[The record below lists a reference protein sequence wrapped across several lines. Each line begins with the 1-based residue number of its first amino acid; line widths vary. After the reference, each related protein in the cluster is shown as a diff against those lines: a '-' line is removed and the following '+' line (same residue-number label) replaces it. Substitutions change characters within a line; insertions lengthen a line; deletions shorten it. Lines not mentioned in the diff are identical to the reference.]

1 MRQDT
6 TERKAF
12 YNKIRETDAISG
24 VFYRMPYSDSFLRQ
38 HGLAK
43 KARPLRY
50 DRDKRKQTVK
60 CNVAERKVY
69 MEEKIV
75 QREEADRP
83 GEVNRLLKL
92 PKHVKQMGLPGNS
105 PEIYIEDYAEGYLRR
120 LAGSDYTEC
129 RVAVLVG
136 EFMKSEGKRYVFI
149 RGAIEAEEVMVDHS
163 VCFTSEVWA
172 TVYEKIK
179 RYFPQYEAV
188 GWFLGGP
195 EFLTEVT
202 DEIRQIHTDWFGG
215 RDRVLYR
222 VDPVEKEAEFY
233 LYDKGE
239 LKQWPGYCIYYEKN
253 EEMQDYLVAGAPPSV
268 DAGYTEPVLAELSKK
283 VGRKTETH
291 QEEALGESP
300 TEYEE
305 VRREKV
311 PARYREEKKSGKS
324 GSGHGAG
331 IVAAMALL
339 MLGAYALRERESGQ
353 TGNAGVP
360 TMNPTPVATSSVQ
373 WEGDKDV
380 LQANAEVK
388 PTQQDITQGGDDGFW
403 GEEEFIPITEEPYLT
418 GEDREDIP
426 VTSALPEFTPE
437 PTEPPMEETAEETTV
452 IDPSTMSL
460 YIVQSGDTLA
470 GICRE
475 YYGNLTRMEEVKGV
489 NQISDENWIYAGQE
503 LYLP

>member
-1 MRQDT
+1 
-6 TERKAF
+6 
-12 YNKIRETDAISG
+12 
-24 VFYRMPYSDSFLRQ
+24 
-38 HGLAK
+38 
-43 KARPLRY
+43 
-50 DRDKRKQTVK
+50 
-60 CNVAERKVY
+60 

-75 QREEADRP
+75 QRNETEHS
-83 GEVNRLLKL
+83 GEINRLLKL
-92 PKHVKQMGLPGNS
+92 PKHIKQMGLGGNS

-149 RGAIEAEEVMVDHS
+149 RGAIEAEEVIVDNS

-172 TVYEKIK
+172 SVYEKIK

-202 DEIRQIHTDWFGG
+202 EEVRKTHTDWFGG

-268 DAGYTEPVLAELSKK
+268 DAGYTEPILAELSKK
-283 VGRKTETH
+283 VGRKSDAEEGET
-291 QEEALGESP
+291 GESP
-300 TEYEE
+300 TTFAEAK
-305 VRREKV
+305 REKGN
-311 PARYREEKKSGKS
+311 PRDRAEKKGGKS

-339 MLGAYALRERESGQ
+339 ALGAYALREKDPGQ
-353 TGNAGVP
+353 AGSAGIP

-373 WEGDKDV
+373 AGGDKDV
-380 LQANAEVK
+380 VQANVEVK
-388 PTQQDITQGGDDGFW
+388 PTQPGVIQGDEN
-403 GEEEFIPITEEPYLT
+403 GEFSEGEFIPVTEEPYLMGT
-418 GEDREDIP
+418 RGEELP
-426 VTSALPEFTPE
+426 VTPALPEFTPA
-437 PTEPPMEETAEETTV
+437 PTESPVEETVV
-452 IDPSTMSL
+452 IDPDTMSL

-475 YYGNLTRMEEVKGV
+475 FYGNLTRMDEVKGV